1 MADGMTIEQAL
12 RDSYGRADAL
22 SGPLD
27 VCLESYLARSRKI
40 LPKLEAAYDQLIARI
55 VANEIT
61 AKVPGVGDKLP
72 DFVMA
77 DSDGHLV
84 DLASLLERGPLVI
97 SFNRGP
103 WCDYCGLELQAL
115 ARAYPKILLAGGD
128 IVSITPETTRYAS
141 DLREKRNVPFRVLTD
156 LDLAYA
162 RSLGL
167 AYWVGDKVKGMYR
180 QLGIDLTRF
189 QGSGGWMLPLPATF
203 IVGKDGLIEAR
214 CVDSDFRRRMRIE
227 HIVDA
232 VKAYRW
238 R

>member
-1 MADGMTIEQAL
+1 MTIEQAL

-72 DFVMA
+72 DFVMT

-128 IVSITPETTRYAS
+128 IVSIIPGTPQYAS
-141 DLREKRNVPFRVLTD
+141 DLRERWNVPFAVLTD
-156 LDLAYA
+156 LDLAYTL
-162 RSLGL
+162 SLGL
-167 AYWVGDKVKGMYR
+167 AYWVGDKVKGMYL
-180 QLGIDLTRF
+180 QLGIDLARF